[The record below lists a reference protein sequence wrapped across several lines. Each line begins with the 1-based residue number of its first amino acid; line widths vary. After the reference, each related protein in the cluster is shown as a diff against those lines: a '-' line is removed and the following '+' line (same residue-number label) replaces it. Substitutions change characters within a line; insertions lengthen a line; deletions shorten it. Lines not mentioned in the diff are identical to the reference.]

1 MIWDV
6 ILVIAFFI
14 ENLTFLKKQQY
25 EFIKSLNLLPQWCK
39 ILSPYLVTVQIIGFE
54 PRKLLEK

>member
-6 ILVIAFFI
+6 ILVIAFLI
-14 ENLTFLKKQQY
+14 VKLTFFNKQQY
-25 EFIKSLNLLPQWCK
+25 GFIKSLNLLPQWCK
-39 ILSPYLVTVQIIGFE
+39 ILSPYLVTVQIIEFE